1 MSELT
6 GATIVETVGRNN
18 VGTTELLQA
27 VIDVAKEA
35 KNQVRL
41 LIMVLNLNRLLEI
54 LLMNLRKQILLLI
67 HCVGWLLSY
76 WKPILM

>member
-67 HCVGWLLSY
+67 HCVGWLLNY